1 MHFWLNCEIGNSDD
15 FGYYYKVENSE
26 KPDVVGDFFDT
37 ASKVPSEKDKIE
49 NLNFN
54 SIGNVCMT
62 RTWKCNDI
70 IQFSGHIW

>member
-37 ASKVPSEKDKIE
+37 DQRYHLRKTKLRIWTSSALEMLVWQELE
-49 NLNFN
+49 N
-54 SIGNVCMT
+54 VMT
-62 RTWKCNDI
+62 
-70 IQFSGHIW
+70 